1 VLVANQSM
9 MAVFYN
15 SGYKVT
21 TRREDDVFLLE
32 YDFKNREK

>member
-1 VLVANQSM
+1 M

-21 TRREDDVFLLE
+21 TKREDDVFLLT
-32 YDFKNREK
+32 YDFKDVEK